1 VKSSENPKTEVRPL
15 FLAGQILS
23 AWRSEVHISQRA
35 LARRLGVTQPTWRNV
50 EIGAKPPG
58 RVLFIRMILFLKLT
72 KKQIL
77 SLSKLYHYHNI
88 ELMAGEKEILEIQKA
103 FSVKYKGSYVS
114 LEG

>member
-1 VKSSENPKTEVRPL
+1 MESEKNPKAEVEPL

-23 AWRSEVHISQRA
+23 AWRGEVGISQRA

-50 EIGAKPPG
+50 ELGIKPPG

-77 SLSKLYHYHNI
+77 SLSRLYHHYNI
-88 ELMAGEKEILEIQKA
+88 NLPVTEKEISAIEEA
-103 FSVKYKGSYVS
+103 FNITYTG
-114 LEG
+114 